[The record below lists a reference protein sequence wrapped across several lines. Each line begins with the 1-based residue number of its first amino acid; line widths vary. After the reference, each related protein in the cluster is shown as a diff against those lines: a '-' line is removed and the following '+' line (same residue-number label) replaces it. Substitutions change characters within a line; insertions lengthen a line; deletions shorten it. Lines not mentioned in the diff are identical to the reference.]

1 MTAINNSFQK
11 ITQLKC
17 EHTNA
22 TNYVQVSKSSYHRL
36 KIEKGIVYFDTA
48 TQIVKMKTENMALD
62 CKAEWMEM
70 RHCLRTQYA
79 EEHKTCNKNPHKT
92 HKCSKRG
99 KQIRMY
105 KKKSFFFLY
114 NCTKCSMFFEIKA

>member
-62 CKAEWMEM
+62 CKAE
-70 RHCLRTQYA
+70 
-79 EEHKTCNKNPHKT
+79 
-92 HKCSKRG
+92 
-99 KQIRMY
+99 
-105 KKKSFFFLY
+105 
-114 NCTKCSMFFEIKA
+114 